1 MFSQKGFIKITI
13 KREKC
18 FKEHNRIRIASI
30 YPHTC
35 TSWFDCMIF
44 FSMDPLFDLAK
55 YAIQVCLQTFPTW
68 APHKLFRCRKKKKAN
83 SKCLG
88 EKKNTWVIWEYHLR
102 SACELCFIS
111 KKNLQVTKMQK
122 WNEMAMFQSCSIS
135 QPLKKIC

>member
-1 MFSQKGFIKITI
+1 MFSQKGFFKISI
-13 KREKC
+13 KREKY

-35 TSWFDCMIF
+35 TSWFDCMI

-68 APHKLFRCRKKKKAN
+68 APHNLFRSRKKKKAKTQN
-83 SKCLG
+83 ALVRKQTLWG
-88 EKKNTWVIWEYHLR
+88 IWEYHLR
-102 SACELCFIS
+102 NACELCFIS
-111 KKNLQVTKMQK
+111 KKSLQVTKMGK